1 MPFKAFTQKIKLS
14 TRWQAYF
21 FLLVNT
27 LTWGAAFV
35 ITKPAFDV
43 TTPFRFLLYRHAL
56 ALLLTLPLIWYYRS
70 TILTLGKKILTI
82 IGLELVGNT
91 LALSLLY
98 EGLKRTNVVEANLL
112 STSLPIFVILGG
124 IFLLKEKQEKH
135 EWLGLSIAVAATLYL
150 TVFPLVM
157 TGSVDG
163 ISLVGNVLVIASNIA
178 NMFYF
183 PLAKRAY
190 QKIPKFLVTT
200 ISFWVATASYLLLS
214 LVELGGSMGTF
225 MTHITVDFAAPS
237 VWIAVGYMAIF
248 GSIIGLTAYIKGQD
262 GIEASEASF
271 FYYLQPLVY
280 LPLAY
285 WFLGEAVTFAQLVS
299 LLVIFVGVAIA
310 EQRAPKPSRRT
321 RATKKT

>member
-1 MPFKAFTQKIKLS
+1 MLVNKITRMTAAK

-21 FLLVNT
+21 FLLINT

-56 ALLLTLPLIWYYRS
+56 ALLLTLPLLWHYWPK
-70 TILTLGKKILTI
+70 ILKLGKKMGTI

-135 EWLGLSIAVAATLYL
+135 EWLGLSIAVIATMYL
-150 TVFPLVM
+150 TVFPLLM

-163 ISLVGNVLVIASNIA
+163 ISVLGNVLVIASNVA

-190 QKIPKFLVTT
+190 REIPKFLVTT
-200 ISFWVATASYLLLS
+200 ISFWVATVSYLLLS
-214 LVELGGSMGTF
+214 LVELGGSMSTF
-225 MTHITVDFAAPS
+225 ITQISLDFAAPS

-285 WFLGEAVTFAQLVS
+285 WFLGESVTMMQIIS
-299 LLVIFVGVAIA
+299 LLFIFIGVGIA
-310 EQRAPKPSRRT
+310 EQRPKHPNRT